1 MKVASREISHL
12 DVLKQEINSY
22 QIRLMDAHWQEYA
35 THFSERA
42 FKKRDDI
49 FKQTEVCRS
58 ILYITEGIAAS
69 QYIDDGETV
78 ITRFFRK
85 GNFCA
90 NLISAAYSTLGS
102 DNVIAITDVKGICM
116 PFRLFQELYFHSNTL
131 GLFIRKKMLENN
143 IEAKNFISIKTISN
157 IEKKYHFMEEH
168 YPEIIRN
175 TPSKY
180 IANFFGITPEWLSR
194 FLKNRMSA

>member
-1 MKVASREISHL
+1 MKIASHKARYL
-12 DVLKQEINSY
+12 DVLKQEIQAY
-22 QIRLMDAHWQEYA
+22 HIRLLDSHWDELSDN
-35 THFSERA
+35 FSERI
-42 FKKRDDI
+42 FKKRSDI
-49 FKQTEVCRS
+49 FKQTEVCQS
-58 ILYITEGIAAS
+58 ILYVTEGIAAS

-85 GNFCA
+85 GNFCT
-90 NLISAAYSTLGS
+90 NLVSASSNSLGS

-116 PFRLFQELYFHSNTL
+116 PFRIFHKLYLHSNTL
-131 GLFIRKKMLENN
+131 GLFIRKKMMENN

-157 IEKKYHFMEEH
+157 IEKKYQFLEEH
-168 YPEIIRN
+168 YPEIIRD